1 MKLNLVCE
9 THVEFNAYVSLI
21 ELYWQSELNRRMFF
35 VNFAKANAFDPL
47 IAENWYT
54 VQKDQVTQ
62 SKVQYTKLRAHS
74 FIFILKGGSRVLYYS
89 NNSVPKALVE
99 LFPDIGLDK
108 TKFEHL
114 ESNNFL
120 ISLII
125 INLPQNITGKIL
137 TTGKNSFWIWQK
149 DMILIPES
157 LKIGCRCQKKKSPL
171 LRFACSNEE
180 CAPL

>member
-1 MKLNLVCE
+1 
-9 THVEFNAYVSLI
+9 
-21 ELYWQSELNRRMFF
+21 MFF

-62 SKVQYTKLRAHS
+62 SKVQYTKLRA
-74 FIFILKGGSRVLYYS
+74 FIYILKGGSRVLYYS

-99 LFPDIGLDK
+99 LFPNIGLDK

-114 ESNNFL
+114 ESNKFL

-125 INLPQNITGKIL
+125 IIYLRT
-137 TTGKNSFWIWQK
+137 
-149 DMILIPES
+149 
-157 LKIGCRCQKKKSPL
+157 L
-171 LRFACSNEE
+171 LAKY
-180 CAPL
+180 